1 MKIMKQ
7 NVCAV
12 YILMIATLLFSSAYG
27 LNYKNWCGSKNT
39 GLLSKNPQGGCCTC
53 NDPIAKCRQCRP
65 PADGLDEACLQH
77 DRCVQC
83 NNIHAKF
90 HHLCRCE
97 RLIYY
102 QAKRANCPNAKCK
115 VYKALLRRIFKVIPC
130 RCDTKICKKYI
141 FWGEKQHCTASRGF
155 KTCPEGDPIPISSAS
170 PG

>member
-1 MKIMKQ
+1 MITLSRLNNNTRRNKILYFH
-7 NVCAV
+7 NED
-12 YILMIATLLFSSAYG
+12 
-27 LNYKNWCGSKNT
+27 NE
-39 GLLSKNPQGGCCTC
+39 
-53 NDPIAKCRQCRP
+53 AKCMCCVHINDRQCRP